1 MVAVMA
7 ADVKLR
13 SGQMGDDWYVRFFHI
28 EHLAFVGAG
37 GFDPVCRKLLWAVAT
52 CEALGTKLYGATYLE
67 RAPGWGGCSLI
78 AAARA
83 TYFLE
88 ESLGFL
94 KISRKAGP
102 RRLPW
107 ATIKNNRDCTI
118 KVCWH
123 KVLSAEKRPGF
134 DGHLKKLRDYLKK
147 CNLSEA

>member
-1 MVAVMA
+1 MPD
-7 ADVKLR
+7 DVELR
-13 SGQMGDDWYVRFFHI
+13 PGQMSDGWYERFFHI
-28 EHLAFVGAG
+28 EHLAFYGAG

-83 TYFLE
+83 TYFLA

-102 RRLPW
+102 QRLPW
-107 ATIKNNRDCTI
+107 ATIKHNLDSTL

-134 DGHLKKLRDYLKK
+134 DEHLKKLQDYLKK
-147 CNLSEA
+147 RNSRET